1 MPKRKAESEHAT
13 SGSKKDGKNRCK
25 RDSKSKQGKSLV
37 KKKLNFD
44 QIDQNNNATKVRKEK
59 PEEISA
65 RKVNTRSNSDLNG
78 KTKSPFSNGKTDCTF
93 CEDESVPQ
101 TKVKTK
107 PTKKDAKQEANVDM
121 CIVDVEELDYEDV
134 PQEEIGDDVLV
145 TVDTDEF
152 MEEETS
158 ANVVEEGDVRRVE
171 QQRVDL
177 TNATV
182 EELML
187 KQNPHLESYVN
198 KLFNA
203 RIQKVLTDNG
213 VNKTN
218 GNEVIVDKQLSNSKR
233 DGNRIKSPSDTTI
246 YAPGLARE
254 CYPVEQLVGA
264 PLPLHDRTAKGM
276 TSKDVNNI
284 VSNFVES
291 VRLEQTT
298 HN

>member
-13 SGSKKDGKNRCK
+13 SGSKKDGKNHCK

-44 QIDQNNNATKVRKEK
+44 QIDQNNNAMKARKER
-59 PEEISA
+59 PEEILG

-78 KTKSPFSNGKTDCTF
+78 KTKLPFSKSKTDCTF

-107 PTKKDAKQEANVDM
+107 PTKKDAKQEANAEM

-145 TVDTDEF
+145 MVDTDEF

-158 ANVVEEGDVRRVE
+158 ANIVEEGDVRRVE

-187 KQNPHLESYVN
+187 KQNLHLESYVN
-198 KLFNA
+198 KLLDA
-203 RIQKVLTDNG
+203 RIQKVLSDNG

-218 GNEVIVDKQLSNSKR
+218 VNEVIVDKQLSNSKR

-246 YAPGLARE
+246 YAPALAR
-254 CYPVEQLVGA
+254 
-264 PLPLHDRTAKGM
+264 
-276 TSKDVNNI
+276 
-284 VSNFVES
+284 
-291 VRLEQTT
+291 
-298 HN
+298 

>member
-1 MPKRKAESEHAT
+1 
-13 SGSKKDGKNRCK
+13 
-25 RDSKSKQGKSLV
+25 
-37 KKKLNFD
+37 
-44 QIDQNNNATKVRKEK
+44 
-59 PEEISA
+59 
-65 RKVNTRSNSDLNG
+65 
-78 KTKSPFSNGKTDCTF
+78 
-93 CEDESVPQ
+93 
-101 TKVKTK
+101 
-107 PTKKDAKQEANVDM
+107 M

-171 QQRVDL
+171 QQRVDF

-198 KLFNA
+198 KLSDA
-203 RIQKVLTDNG
+203 RIQKVLSDNG

-218 GNEVIVDKQLSNSKR
+218 GNEVIVDKQLSDSKR

-246 YAPGLARE
+246 YAPVLARE

-264 PLPLHDRTAKGM
+264 PLPLRDRTVKGM
-276 TSKDVNNI
+276 TNKDVNNI

-291 VRLEQTT
+291 VRIEQTT
-298 HN
+298 HNREPQPSTSDGRGEGGRVTQPTPRSEVEIPGLTEAKRK